1 MLTQPID
8 DQTLDRVAQLAQLSL
23 PDEQKPSLKQAMNDV
38 LDLVASLQDVATDDV
53 EPMAHPLSISQ
64 PLRPDAVTEDD
75 HSKSIAINAPALEA
89 DYFLVPKV
97 IE

>member
-1 MLTQPID
+1 MTQPID
-8 DQTLDRVAQLAQLSL
+8 EQTIARVAQLAQLSL
-23 PDEQKPSLKQAMNDV
+23 PEDQKPSLKRAMNDV
-38 LDLVASLQDVATDDV
+38 LDLVSSLQSVVTENI

>member
-1 MLTQPID
+1 MTQPID
-8 DQTLDRVAQLAQLSL
+8 EQTLARVAQLAQLSL
-23 PDEQKPSLKQAMNDV
+23 PEDQKPSLKRGMNDV
-38 LDLVASLQDVATDDV
+38 LDLVSSLQNVVTENI
-53 EPMAHPLSISQ
+53 EPMAHPLSINQ

-75 HSKSIAINAPALEA
+75 HSKSIAINAPELED